1 MSKWVALGAIVFL
14 AVIIS
19 GAYWQGYN
27 YAKKVK
33 ELENARA
40 TQAQLDEQ
48 REIQNAVNKL
58 DDTGLRDTIL
68 GVPKRE
74 GK

>member
-1 MSKWVALGAIVFL
+1 MSRWLGLLTIIL
-14 AVIIS
+14 ICLVIT
-19 GAYWQGYN
+19 GAYWQGY
-27 YAKKVK
+27 YQRKAQEDV
-33 ELENARA
+33 ENAKA

-68 GVPKRE
+68 GVQ
-74 GK
+74 